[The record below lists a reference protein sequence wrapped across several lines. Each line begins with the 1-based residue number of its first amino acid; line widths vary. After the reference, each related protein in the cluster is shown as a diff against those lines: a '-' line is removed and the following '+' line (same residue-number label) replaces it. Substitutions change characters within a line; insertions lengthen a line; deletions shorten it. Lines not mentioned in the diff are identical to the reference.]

1 MLKVKFRRKFVTSC
15 AACRLCCIN
24 TDPGRESSR
33 QKVVNFHED
42 LCSLPFSSNSLIEFQ
57 SDYAKLGST
66 SFQNCNLDE
75 KALDLVSLHIDIVLN
90 EQSRRRVL
98 FEKDLELEKVIF
110 MRKNTIKNYC
120 QTIELVA

>member
-1 MLKVKFRRKFVTSC
+1 M
-15 AACRLCCIN
+15 
-24 TDPGRESSR
+24 
-33 QKVVNFHED
+33 
-42 LCSLPFSSNSLIEFQ
+42 
-57 SDYAKLGST
+57 